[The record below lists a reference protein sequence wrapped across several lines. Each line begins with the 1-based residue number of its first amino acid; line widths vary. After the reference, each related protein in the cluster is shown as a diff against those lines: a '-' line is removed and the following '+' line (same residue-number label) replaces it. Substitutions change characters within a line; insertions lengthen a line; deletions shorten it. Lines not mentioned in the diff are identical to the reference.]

1 MCVRAFHRPPL
12 TRQAALAGF
21 MKLNWTGSECWPVA
35 TRPVYLLTRNGID
48 WAGRYPRI
56 MSAVN
61 ALRRRWAG

>member
-1 MCVRAFHRPPL
+1 MLARRDAAGVR
-12 TRQAALAGF
+12 
-21 MKLNWTGSECWPVA
+21 
-35 TRPVYLLTRNGID
+35 LLTRNGID